1 MKEIPFKYHVTYWVF
16 IIIALTLFFGRS
28 WENPIGGFF
37 VVTCLFPVVLG
48 WSYLLNF
55 YLIPTF
61 FDKGAYGK
69 FVLYSIYAFIL
80 ALYIEV
86 WMVLLAFMYLGNF
99 SFEGLAPSILDLV
112 NVTTTLFLLVGLST
126 AILMIMKLKKTDV
139 VEDIDLQ
146 FTSKRKNTTLSSS
159 KIEYIESL
167 NGKVW
172 FHLTEGRSSIE
183 TSEKLSSLMEKLPG
197 HFLRMHRSFIVN
209 SNEVLTYNQE
219 GVVLKSGEQLSWGR
233 AYKKEALDYISSP
246 NSGFSGS

>member
-55 YLIPTF
+55 YLIPKF
-61 FDKGAYGK
+61 FDTGDYVK
-69 FVLYSIYAFIL
+69 FGLYSIYAFIL

-126 AILMIMKLKKTDV
+126 AILMIMKLKKVDV
-139 VEDIDLQ
+139 VEDLDIQ

-172 FHLTEGRSSIE
+172 FHLTEGGYCIE
-183 TSEKLSSLMEKLPG
+183 TSAQRSSLMDERPE
-197 HFLRMHRSFIVN
+197 HCLRMHRSFIVN
-209 SNEVLTYNQE
+209 SKEVMTYNQE
-219 GVVLKSGEQLSWGR
+219 GVVLKSGEELSWGR
-233 AYKKEALDYISSP
+233 AYKKEGLKQLSS
-246 NSGFSGS
+246 